1 MQHKDKFERT
11 NWIRKNID
19 GQTYLFQEVS
29 EKCRM
34 CGESDKSSL
43 KKLAQKEYKQKHNIA
58 RIAHLELSLKNF
70 GLVGE

>member
-1 MQHKDKFERT
+1 MQHKDKLERM

-43 KKLAQKEYKQKHNIA
+43 KKLAQKEYKQKQYCKNCT
-58 RIAHLELSLKNF
+58 LGTKFEELWLSW
-70 GLVGE
+70 